1 MCCSAITE
9 YTRSYRAPHSAPSRS
24 GDETTKRTSPRAL
37 FSRACGRPPRGGLCL
52 GEGIDRLLE
61 KIVAFALASLRAGA
75 LMKILKR

>member
-1 MCCSAITE
+1 
-9 YTRSYRAPHSAPSRS
+9 
-24 GDETTKRTSPRAL
+24 
-37 FSRACGRPPRGGLCL
+37 LCL